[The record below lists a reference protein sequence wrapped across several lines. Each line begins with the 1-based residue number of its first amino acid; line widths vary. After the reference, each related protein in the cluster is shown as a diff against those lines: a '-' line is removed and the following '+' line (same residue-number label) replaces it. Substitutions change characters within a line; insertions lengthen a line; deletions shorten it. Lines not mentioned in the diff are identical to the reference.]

1 MIMDETNSN
10 NYVVVTHI
18 NLNKQGIANS
28 DLAQYIQY
36 LNKGFYLDQNDTIRG
51 MDAFRTEFKYEL
63 SKEAVSE
70 DEEEE
75 EEIIPHNQRNNMF
88 GRRGGRPQSQSPPR
102 TQGSTRANSTSS
114 MESGNSLIN
123 STRNQSPIGGFTPTT
138 VKQQNQRFQLNLRE
152 FLRKARGT
160 PNPQDAP
167 KGTRSI
173 NKPQGWIIGCQEP
186 NVNQSNKITHL

>member
-1 MIMDETNSN
+1 MTGNGNTD
-10 NYVVVTHI
+10 YVVVTHI